1 MKSEFEQVWV
11 HSERDKRL
19 HNLATRYH
27 TECEAYDRTVC
38 TGPIRHGEIMP
49 LTSRELALVNQN
61 AQVVKRRLR
70 DEGLQ
75 HGITVDE
82 LHRAISHWRG
92 PPLPDNAKLSGAEG
106 VRAE

>member
-38 TGPIRHGEIMP
+38 TGPIRNGEITP

-61 AQVVKRRLR
+61 AQRIRRRLM
-70 DEGLQ
+70 DEAVQDGISREDLQ
-75 HGITVDE
+75 
-82 LHRAISHWRG
+82 RAINNHWQAITRHA
-92 PPLPDNAKLSGAEG
+92 N
-106 VRAE
+106 